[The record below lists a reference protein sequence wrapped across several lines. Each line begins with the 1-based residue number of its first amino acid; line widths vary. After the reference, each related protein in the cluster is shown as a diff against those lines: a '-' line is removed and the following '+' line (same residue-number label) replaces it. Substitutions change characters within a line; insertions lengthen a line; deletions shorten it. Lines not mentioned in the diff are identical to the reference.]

1 MKSRF
6 VRSKRWQVYGD
17 LGLSDLFNLPTP
29 TEQIELMNQK
39 TWRGLTT
46 TTFLTILGTITFH
59 GNFIL
64 EAVAS
69 TVDSSTKGQISEASE
84 KIHASRQ
91 INSLSVAAN
100 PTKEKATAEPI
111 ATIFEHQW
119 KDASAVTLRIRD
131 IPVLTFL
138 ESPVEAQ
145 TSDLNKTTSKATEAS
160 SNPLARAKTVASK
173 LNRLA
178 QNDVDARQIVASWNS
193 ADQSYSI
200 KVKGEEIAK
209 INDKTILPDTTNNPA
224 TDALQATNRLRR
236 LMGGAEPL
244 AEIAG
249 KPKPSK
255 TLAAPAGAKQMRGIA
270 SWYGPGFHGRQ
281 TANGERFN
289 QNDLTAAHRSLPFG
303 TRVKVTNMN
312 NGRSVVVRIND
323 RGPFAG
329 GRVIDLSSAAANAI
343 GLKGSGVGPV
353 NIQILGR

>member
-17 LGLSDLFNLPTP
+17 LGLLDLFNMPTP

-39 TWRGLTT
+39 TWRGFTT
-46 TTFLTILGTITFH
+46 KTFLAILGTIAFH
-59 GNFIL
+59 SNFSL

-69 TVDSSTKGQISEASE
+69 NVDSSTERQISETSETIDASD
-84 KIHASRQ
+84 RM
-91 INSLSVAAN
+91 NSLSV
-100 PTKEKATAEPI
+100 
-111 ATIFEHQW
+111 
-119 KDASAVTLRIRD
+119 
-131 IPVLTFL
+131 
-138 ESPVEAQ
+138 
-145 TSDLNKTTSKATEAS
+145 
-160 SNPLARAKTVASK
+160 PLA
-173 LNRLA
+173 
-178 QNDVDARQIVASWNS
+178 Q
-193 ADQSYSI
+193 
-200 KVKGEEIAK
+200 
-209 INDKTILPDTTNNPA
+209 
-224 TDALQATNRLRR
+224 
-236 LMGGAEPL
+236 
-244 AEIAG
+244 IAG

>member
-1 MKSRF
+1 
-6 VRSKRWQVYGD
+6 
-17 LGLSDLFNLPTP
+17 
-29 TEQIELMNQK
+29 MNQK
-39 TWRGLTT
+39 TWRGFTT
-46 TTFLTILGTITFH
+46 TAFLTILGTITFH
-59 GNFIL
+59 GNFSL

-69 TVDSSTKGQISEASE
+69 NVDSSTEGQISETSE
-84 KIHASRQ
+84 KIHASGQ
-91 INSLSVAAN
+91 KNPLSVAAN
-100 PTKEKATAEPI
+100 PTKENAI

-145 TSDLNKTTSKATEAS
+145 KSDLNKTTSKATEAS
-160 SNPLARAKTVASK
+160 SNPLEKARTVASK

-193 ADQSYSI
+193 TNQSYNI
-200 KVKGEEIAK
+200 KVKGEELATI
-209 INDKTILPDTTNNPA
+209 DDTTILPDTTNNPA
-224 TDALQATNRLRR
+224 IDALQATNRMRR
-236 LMGGAEPL
+236 LIGGAEPL

-323 RGPFAG
+323 RGPFSG
-329 GRVIDLSSAAANAI
+329 GRVIDLSSAAASAI